1 MRSSGRSIFHFA
13 MSFCVVGAGAAGL
26 SAARHLAAS
35 GVPFEVIERERDV
48 GGIWDA
54 SLPHSPVYH
63 SAHLISS
70 KPLTQFPDFPMPKEY
85 PDYPDHGQA
94 LAYLRAYARAFGLYD
109 HIRFGQTVE
118 RAERHAPGE
127 WRVTLSDGTRGRTR
141 A

>member
-1 MRSSGRSIFHFA
+1 

-54 SLPHSPVYH
+54 SLPHSPVYQ

-70 KPLTQFPDFPMPKEY
+70 KPLTQFPDFPMPKDY
-85 PDYPDHGQA
+85 PDYPDRAQA

-109 HIRFGQTVE
+109 HIRFGRTVE
-118 RAERHAPGE
+118 RAERVAPGQ
-127 WRVTLSDGTRGRTR
+127 W
-141 A
+141 